1 MQAIIEMNV
10 DEMTVE
16 FVDNLKKLFP
26 GKKVKIKV
34 QPEVTYADE
43 TEYIMSH
50 PELAAELQ
58 GRIESIENK
67 TAKLVYV
74 KAEELI

>member
-26 GKKVKIKV
+26 GKKVEIKV
-34 QPEVTYADE
+34 QREVTYADE

-58 GRIESIENK
+58 NRIESIENK